1 MTREEL
7 ARAIRLPA
15 EAQGRAFE
23 QGLVERIVDDVGEKA
38 GTLPLLEFALTK
50 LWEGQEAGWLTH
62 DAYEPIGRVEGAVAR
77 HADSVY
83 EDLGERGWE
92 MSAGEREFV
101 AAGMALRERRE
112 AEREAVRRRELEAAE

>member
-23 QGLVERIVDDVGEKA
+23 SGLVERIVDDVGEKA

-50 LWEGQEAGWLTH
+50 LWDEPHAGWLTH
-62 DAYEPIGRVEGAVAR
+62 EAYEAIGRVKGTLAW
-77 HADSVY
+77 H
-83 EDLGERGWE
+83 
-92 MSAGEREFV
+92 
-101 AAGMALRERRE
+101 ALREALAGTE
-112 AEREAVRRRELEAAE
+112 VG